1 MSSPWETTD
10 VRALIDGKWIEGPE
24 WRDNVNPADTREVI
38 GRATHC
44 GRAEAQQAIEAAAR
58 AFPAWRETPAPKR
71 GALLFEAARIMRER
85 LETIAVAMTREEGKT
100 LAEAR
105 GEVQKSINVV
115 EYMAGE
121 GRRATGEVVPSEMPR
136 TFAYH
141 VRQPLGVVS
150 LVTPWNFPVA
160 IPAWK
165 IAPALVAGNTVVF
178 KPASLTPL
186 TGRMVAQCFHD
197 AGLPPGV
204 LNFVTGGGGTVGD
217 ELVTHPLVRAV
228 SFTGSNDVGI
238 ELARQASARRKKC
251 QCEMGGKNPIV
262 VLSDADLALAVDAT
276 VQGAFGSTGQRCTAT
291 SRAVVDRSLY
301 AEFVERCLAATANV
315 RVGNGL
321 HPGVTMGPSVDAGQ
335 HQCVLD
341 AIETGTADGARL
353 VTGGQRPRGEEFDHG
368 FFTEPTIFADA
379 NMSMRVAQEEVF
391 GPVLAIVPVDG
402 FEAALEAANAVR
414 YGLAASVYTR
424 DLVLAQRFVDG
435 IDVGIV
441 HVNNP
446 TVGGEA
452 QLPFGGMKDTGIGE
466 REMGPTAVEF
476 FSEVKTVYVDYTGV
490 ARRTNIY

>member
-10 VRALIDGKWIEGPE
+10 VRALIDGRWIEGPE
-24 WRDNVNPADTREVI
+24 WRDNVNPADTREIV

-44 GRAEAQQAIEAAAR
+44 GRAEAQQALDAAAR

-85 LETIAVAMTREEGKT
+85 LETMAVAMTREEGKT
-100 LAEAR
+100 LAESR
-105 GEVQKSINVV
+105 GEVQKAINVI

-121 GRRATGEVVPSEMPR
+121 GRRATGQVVPSEMPR

-186 TGRMVAQCFHD
+186 TGRMVAQCFHE

-217 ELVTHPLVRAV
+217 ELVTNPLVRAV
-228 SFTGSNDVGI
+228 SFTGSNEVGL
-238 ELARQASARRKKC
+238 ELARQASARLKKC
-251 QCEMGGKNPIV
+251 QCEMGGKNPMV

-291 SRAVVDRSLY
+291 SRAIVDRSLY
-301 AEFVERCLAATANV
+301 AEFVERCAAATANL
-315 RVGNGL
+315 RVGNGM
-321 HPGVTMGPSVDAGQ
+321 HPGVHMGPSVDAGQ
-335 HQCVLD
+335 HRCVLD
-341 AIETGTADGARL
+341 AIETGKADGARL
-353 VTGGQRPRGEEFDHG
+353 VFGGGRPRGEEFDHG

-379 NMSMRVAQEEVF
+379 DMSMRLAQEEVF

-414 YGLAASVYTR
+414 YGLSASVYTR
-424 DLVLAQRFVDG
+424 DLVLAQKFVDG

-476 FSEVKTVYVDYTGV
+476 FSEIKTVYVDYTGV